1 LGKFRP
7 LPVVENG
14 EVNYVLDIT
23 KCLYD
28 AISRLEKAIDKGI
41 ALAAAVEWVEG
52 LVGGNFS
59 DISTFSSAIITFTF
73 MYTIVQPRINRI

>member
-1 LGKFRP
+1 M
-7 LPVVENG
+7 
-14 EVNYVLDIT
+14 LDIT

-52 LVGGNFS
+52 LVEATSQIYLLSPQLSLLSLLCTLLCNQEL
-59 DISTFSSAIITFTF
+59 IEYENMHTTLH
-73 MYTIVQPRINRI
+73 VNKLPL